1 MTRYLVLLALAL
13 VLAPP
18 ALADGFV
25 PAADQNGEGVL
36 ALDGKSRYVAV
47 GIVGN
52 TRTFLTRISTKDGTV
67 LTSVPL
73 LGTWGVPIFTYAPNS
88 GEGLSADGKTLVLA
102 DIANVY
108 PRTESRFMVLDARTL
123 RMREAIYL
131 KGDFEFDAV
140 SPNGKRLYLI
150 QHRNVLDQSRY
161 VVRAYDV
168 ASNTLLPGRVADR
181 TQKNWVMEGYPIARA
196 SSSDGRW
203 VYTLYENPNGF
214 PFVHALDTVRGV
226 AHCITLPW
234 EEDQSQNALS
244 NLVLDVHDGGRTL
257 ALHWRSGRPWLDVAV
272 GTWRI
277 SYPHPGFPWEWVS
290 AGIGGSLALVLAGA
304 LLLWRRQRE
313 EVDERPRQELGLA

>member
-73 LGTWGVPIFTYAPNS
+73 LGTWGIPIFTYAPNS

-108 PRTESRFMVLDARTL
+108 PRTESRFMILDAHTL
-123 RMREAIYL
+123 QMRDAIYL

-140 SPNGKRLYLI
+140 SPSGKQLYLI

-161 VVRAYDV
+161 VVRAYDI

-181 TQKNWVMEGYPIARA
+181 TQKNWVMEGYPISRA
-196 SSSDGRW
+196 FSSDGRW
-203 VYTLYENPNGF
+203 VYTLYGNPNGF

-226 AHCITLPW
+226 AHCVGLPW
-234 EEDQSQNALS
+234 RGSQNAVY
-244 NLVLDVHDGGRTL
+244 NLRLTLHQGSLAVH
-257 ALHWRSGRPWLDVAV
+257 WMSGRPWLRMDTVSWRLSSDH
-272 GTWRI
+272 GT
-277 SYPHPGFPWEWVS
+277 GFPWWTLWF
-290 AGIGGSLALVLAGA
+290 LALLPLPLVLVRARRRRTKTTELA
-304 LLLWRRQRE
+304 L
-313 EVDERPRQELGLA
+313 AA